1 MKKIF
6 FTLLVLLAWT
16 TLLSAQGL
24 TREQADAIVKDYIQ
38 SEALQAADGILY
50 ANSNA
55 PDGEGISITTSN
67 EETVNIKYACW
78 AYCLNENELAQR
90 RYLFVNESN
99 GSLLEIIAHSDVSEL
114 GASWMMLPSG
124 LPQLKDNRQSLYPN
138 PVDDWLTIPCNGK
151 SVRVEIYD
159 LKGAS
164 LFSGTLSDKDTCRLN
179 VSFLNAGIYMINVD
193 GKTSKIIKK

>member
-6 FTLLVLLAWT
+6 FALLVLLAWT

-67 EETVNIKYACW
+67 EETVNVKYACW
-78 AYCLNENELAQR
+78 AYCLDENELAQR

-99 GSLLEIIAHSDVSEL
+99 GSLLEVIAHSDVSEL
-114 GASWMMLPSG
+114 GASWIMLPSG
-124 LPQLKDNRQSLYPN
+124 LPELKDNRQSLYPN
-138 PVDDWLTIPCNGK
+138 PVNDWLTIPC
-151 SVRVEIYD
+151 VDDRTRVEIYN
-159 LKGAS
+159 LNGTR
-164 LFSGTLSDKDTCRLN
+164 LFSGTLLDKDACQLN
-179 VSFLNAGIYMINVD
+179 VSFLSAGIYLVSVS
-193 GKTSKIIKK
+193 GETYRIIKN